1 MGLIRPPTAS
11 TTTTANGGG
20 GESWLE
26 AALEAKVDRTF
37 MPHGVGH
44 HLGLDVHD
52 VSEAGPVPRGALLPG
67 HVVTVEPGAYLI
79 PPLLA
84 KWVGGRQGPGLCQG
98 AGTGCSE
105 ACTAGSVGAG
115 GVVSWN
121 LVDDGGR
128 RATDCHSRACRHV
141 LRKRAIN
148 PATGQRCSYYE
159 GCYQRHSCRW

>member
-1 MGLIRPPTAS
+1 MGLIRPPTA
-11 TTTTANGGG
+11 TTANAGGG
-20 GESWLE
+20 GSWLE

-84 KWVGGRQGPGLCQG
+84 K
-98 AGTGCSE
+98 
-105 ACTAGSVGAG
+105 
-115 GVVSWN
+115 
-121 LVDDGGR
+121 
-128 RATDCHSRACRHV
+128 
-141 LRKRAIN
+141 
-148 PATGQRCSYYE
+148 
-159 GCYQRHSCRW
+159 